1 MFASVN
7 CLYCT
12 FFAPPPPSLYSISFN
27 KVAGTVFATPISFC
41 DKLQNFHKEVTENK
55 TGHHCGDLVQS
66 VNIARDTLAYI
77 QYDGNTVNRATLH
90 PIKNPGFLY
99 SGSPNTEH
107 RHESHTARPVSSLNT
122 HRHTQRASYKNIQV
136 SPSVADGCYYGNT
149 VTNREGVR
157 VCLHQRAG
165 TQQRSI
171 SHDSSDVYHLAQVHF
186 FCMVVMFT
194 ANNCAW

>member
-12 FFAPPPPSLYSISFN
+12 FFCSPPPPSLYSISFN

-90 PIKNPGFLY
+90 PIKNPGFL
-99 SGSPNTEH
+99 
-107 RHESHTARPVSSLNT
+107 LFWF
-122 HRHTQRASYKNIQV
+122 
-136 SPSVADGCYYGNT
+136 
-149 VTNREGVR
+149 
-157 VCLHQRAG
+157 
-165 TQQRSI
+165 
-171 SHDSSDVYHLAQVHF
+171 AQH
-186 FCMVVMFT
+186 
-194 ANNCAW
+194 